1 MRQQIQTYN
10 EGIYMKKSILILL
23 SFLLVGQFAFAT
35 SAIPE
40 VTSGDTS
47 STSAIIIFV
56 LCILIVLLI
65 GLLFFLYSLGSVL
78 QLMNGSHEGIVKKP
92 LFDLTDAVPI
102 EREHEI
108 LLDHNYDGIQ
118 ELDNNLPTW
127 WLWLF
132 YATIGFAFVYF
143 IYFQTSGYGD
153 NQIQEYEKSMIAAEE
168 EMKLHASKVDENSAT
183 VLTEV
188 AAIESGKALFMENC
202 AACHGKLGEG
212 GVGPNFTDEYW
223 LHGGNIKS
231 IFKTVKFGVPQKGMI
246 AWQSQI
252 SPVQIQE
259 VSSYILTL
267 KGTNPPNAKEAQ
279 GEIAK

>member
-1 MRQQIQTYN
+1 
-10 EGIYMKKSILILL
+10 MKNKILL
-23 SFLLVGQFAFAT
+23 LFSLLAFAHPSFAT
-35 SAIPE
+35 SVVSE
-40 VTSGDTS
+40 VAAASTS
-47 STSAIIIFV
+47 STSALLIFV

-65 GLLFFLYSLGSVL
+65 GLIFFLYSLSIAM
-78 QLMNGSHEGIVKKP
+78 QAMNANGKVQQKP
-92 LFDLTDAVPI
+92 LFDFTDAVPV

-132 YATIGFAFVYF
+132 YATIAFSFVYF

-153 NQIQEYEKSMIAAEE
+153 NQIQEYEKSIIVAEE

-188 AAIESGKALFMENC
+188 TAIESGKAIYMENC
-202 AACHGKLGEG
+202 KACHGDLGQG

-223 LHGGNIKS
+223 LHGGDIKS
-231 IFKTVKFGVPQKGMI
+231 IFKTVKFGVPEKGMI
-246 AWQSQI
+246 PWQSQL

-279 GEIAK
+279 GELVK

>member
-1 MRQQIQTYN
+1 MVQTILQTFN
-10 EGIYMKKSILILL
+10 EVDYMKNKLVLL
-23 SFLLVGQFAFAT
+23 FSLFAISHQTFALSVADVPVE
-35 SAIPE
+35 SATTPS
-40 VTSGDTS
+40 VML
-47 STSAIIIFV
+47 IFV

-65 GLLFFLYSLGSVL
+65 GMIFFFYSLSVAM
-78 QLMNGSHEGIVKKP
+78 QVMYANGNVQQKP

-132 YATIGFAFVYF
+132 YATVVFAFVYF
-143 IYFQTSGYGD
+143 FYFQTSGYGD

-188 AAIESGKALFMENC
+188 AAIESGKAIFMENC
-202 AACHGKLGEG
+202 KACHGALGEG

-223 LHGGNIKS
+223 LHGGDIKS
-231 IFKTVKFGVPQKGMI
+231 IFKTVKFGVPEKGMI
-246 AWQSQI
+246 PWQSQL

-279 GEIAK
+279 GELMK